1 LVIYS
6 DGVSEATDL
15 SGSEYGA
22 DRLRELIG
30 RKKDMNASSLVAAC
44 REDLEEFRRN
54 AEKTDDVTLFI
65 LGRS

>member
-1 LVIYS
+1 VIYS

-15 SGSEYGA
+15 SGREYGA

-30 RKKDMNASSLVAAC
+30 RRNGTNASTLVAAC

-54 AEKTDDVTLFI
+54 AVKTDDVTLFI